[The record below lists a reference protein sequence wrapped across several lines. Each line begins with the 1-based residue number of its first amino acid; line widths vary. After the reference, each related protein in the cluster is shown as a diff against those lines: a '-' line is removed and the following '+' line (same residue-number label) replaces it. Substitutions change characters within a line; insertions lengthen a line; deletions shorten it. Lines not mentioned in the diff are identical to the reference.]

1 MAELQELYKRSF
13 DFKGKTGITDC
24 WRALLFNTLFCYL
37 GMLLCGLIKA
47 APLGFALLAL
57 SMLPLPA
64 LGVRRLRSAGVPPL
78 RLLLSLVP
86 IAGLL
91 IGAYLLSLPDKTE

>member
-64 LGVRRLRSAGVPPL
+64 LGVRRLRSAGLAPWW
-78 RLLLSLVP
+78 LLLSLVP